1 MQFLQELDFDP
12 QEENI
17 LGIDETGVGDYFT
30 PIISRCAFSLKEM
43 INWTYEIG
51 VRDSKLLNDDKI
63 DKIASILIKKIPFAV
78 YVLTQSGYNKMI
90 NKGFNANVIKFFIH
104 TQSILNFQ
112 KRYEFDKKII
122 IDKYSTL
129 NAINNYQR
137 KMSFIRDFSEFYKK
151 NELMYFL
158 EHGEQKIQA
167 IACASIIARHYLN
180 NYMKNQN
187 DKWGFNFLLGANQK
201 VKSQINEFT
210 KKFGKQN
217 LEKVIKT
224 NFKI

>member
-1 MQFLQELDFDP
+1 
-12 QEENI
+12 
-17 LGIDETGVGDYFT
+17 
-30 PIISRCAFSLKEM
+30 M

-122 IDKYSTL
+122 IDKYSTI

-137 KMSFIRDFSEFYKK
+137 KNEFY
-151 NELMYFL
+151 
-158 EHGEQKIQA
+158 
-167 IACASIIARHYLN
+167 
-180 NYMKNQN
+180 
-187 DKWGFNFLLGANQK
+187 
-201 VKSQINEFT
+201 
-210 KKFGKQN
+210 
-217 LEKVIKT
+217 
-224 NFKI
+224 